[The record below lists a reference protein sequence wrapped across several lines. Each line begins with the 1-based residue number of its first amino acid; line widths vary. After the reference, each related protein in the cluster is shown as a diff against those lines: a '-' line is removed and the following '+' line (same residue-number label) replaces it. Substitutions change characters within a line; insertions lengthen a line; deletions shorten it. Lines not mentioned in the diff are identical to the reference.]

1 MGKLDYS
8 KWDNLELSDDSD
20 VEVHP
25 NVDKNSFI
33 RWKQRDI
40 HEKRE
45 MRKIQRSRL
54 EAEGRTNTDLMPELD
69 RLIKSTESEG
79 ISFYER
85 EMKRLLAGREA
96 RGNKDGP
103 DGPTLDDM
111 LLSLLLQVNQ
121 DESLKPKIGSAE
133 HAPKLVSILQ
143 DHRQKLQDR
152 QKAVRSELQAMDE
165 EDKRKITS
173 DSLHEG
179 WSGGHIS
186 KPDPVSKAPKKFESR
201 TSKTQHIETLN
212 PKASTDKATTSRAVP
227 QSEVESDAEDDE
239 DAPSVTPVMK
249 AFASLPSALKSVPLT
264 TTGFPE
270 GFNPA
275 KQLKLDAF
283 QDAFQYLGQH
293 KELLQTSYGAC
304 DALLMQAFESQM
316 AGQKNLARMCTE
328 KALLIQYC
336 NKLGPDGVSLFFK
349 RMMSQDGR
357 AAYVFLNDVL
367 GTYQRISQRAE
378 TLASQYQEQGE
389 GTEQIQLMAE
399 DPSTVISFDVPDGPP
414 PENITL
420 EGEGAENMDIDQVK
434 SWLQRRWDIY
444 NGFRPELRQALA
456 SNQLDQVNKV
466 LGAMPIPE
474 AEQVVQDLDQAG
486 ILNFSSTE
494 IRDETHH
501 S

>member
-79 ISFYER
+79 IAFYER
-85 EMKRLLAGREA
+85 ELKRLLAGREA
-96 RGNKDGP
+96 RGDKDGP

-121 DESLKPKIGSAE
+121 DESLKSKIGSDE
-133 HAPKLVSILQ
+133 HTSKLVSLLQ
-143 DHRQKLQDR
+143 SHKQKLHDR
-152 QKAVRSELQAMDE
+152 QNVVRSELQAMDE

-186 KPDPVSKAPKKFESR
+186 KPEPAIEAPKKSETR

-212 PKASTDKATTSRAVP
+212 PKTSNDEATTSQP
-227 QSEVESDAEDDE
+227 GKSEAESDAEDDE

-283 QDAFQYLGQH
+283 QDTFRYLGQH
-293 KELLQTSYGAC
+293 KELLQASYGAC

-316 AGQKNLARMCTE
+316 AGQKTLARMCTE

-357 AAYVFLNDVL
+357 AAFVFLNDVL
-367 GTYQRISQRAE
+367 STYQQISRRAE
-378 TLASQYQEQGE
+378 TLASQSQEQGE

-420 EGEGAENMDIDQVK
+420 EGEGAETMDIDQVK
-434 SWLQRRWDIY
+434 SWLQRRWDIF
-444 NGFRPELRQALA
+444 NGFRPELREALS

-466 LGAMPIPE
+466 LGAMPVPE

-486 ILNFSSTE
+486 ILNFRSTE
-494 IRDETHH
+494 IRDETHR
-501 S
+501 